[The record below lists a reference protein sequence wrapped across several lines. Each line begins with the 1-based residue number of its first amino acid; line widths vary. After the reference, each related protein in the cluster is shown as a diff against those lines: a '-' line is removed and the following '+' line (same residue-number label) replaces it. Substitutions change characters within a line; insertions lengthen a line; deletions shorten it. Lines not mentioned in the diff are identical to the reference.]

1 MKIMLM
7 LKNILNKVLVL
18 VKKPGAWK
26 VITAVVV
33 AIVLILIYWSISNS
47 LANEKVARANDLKKQ
62 NEEVQQILAKQRSD
76 MEVKYTKD
84 IAQANQ
90 QLQDLENRIRSVAAD
105 RANLA
110 TRLVKLEGNV
120 ALIEQG
126 RKDIENKVYTE
137 TDLDSKFHIILTRG
151 KS

>member
-137 TDLDSKFHIILTRG
+137 TDLDSKFRLLLTRG
-151 KS
+151 RS

>member
-47 LANEKVARANDLKKQ
+47 LANEKVARANDLVKQ
-62 NEEVQQILAKQRSD
+62 NNEVQQILAKQRSD

-110 TRLVKLEGNV
+110 GRLVKLEGRLAV
-120 ALIEQG
+120 IQQG
-126 RKDIENKVYTE
+126 RKDIETKAYTE

>member
-110 TRLVKLEGNV
+110 GRLVKLEGRLAV
-120 ALIEQG
+120 IQQG
-126 RKDIENKVYTE
+126 RKDIETKAYTE